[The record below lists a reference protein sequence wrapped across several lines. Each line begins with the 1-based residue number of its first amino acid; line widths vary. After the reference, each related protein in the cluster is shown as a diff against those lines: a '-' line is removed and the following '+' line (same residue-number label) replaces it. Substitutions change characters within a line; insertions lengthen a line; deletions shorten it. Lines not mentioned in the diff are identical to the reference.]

1 MEIGIV
7 SSLLGGAGGG
17 EGMYS
22 STRTGFGRYLF
33 IIVESV
39 VLCSSRRRCVYLC

>member
-7 SSLLGGAGGG
+7 SSLLGGGA
-17 EGMYS
+17 YS